1 MAKPFRYLNPRR
13 DHALVTILRYYTPAG
28 AFSKNRKVLFGH
40 KQPVF
45 RQFWYIV
52 LQFIH
57 RFRTGNV
64 VWQVG
69 EQVSQNFGAQDLMYP
84 YLEPGFSLEV
94 NIAKWVFNFARI
106 ESQFGII
113 QRCPASAE

>member
-1 MAKPFRYLNPRR
+1 MAKPFGYLNPRR

-40 KQPVF
+40 EQPVL
-45 RQFWYIV
+45 RQLRDVV

-57 RFRTGNV
+57 RFRAGNV
-64 VWQVG
+64 VWQMG
-69 EQVSQNFGAQDLMYP
+69 EQVSKHFGAQDLMYP
-84 YLEPGFSLEV
+84 YLEPRFSFEV

>member
-40 KQPVF
+40 EQPVL
-45 RQFWYIV
+45 RQLRDVV

-57 RFRTGNV
+57 RLRAGNM
-64 VWQVG
+64 VWQMG
-69 EQVSQNFGAQDLMYP
+69 EQVSKHFGAQDLMYP

-94 NIAKWVFNFARI
+94 DIAEWILNFGRV